1 MIEPVNVPILL
12 DLELEE
18 EELDLSVEE
27 AEEYAA

>member
-18 EELDLSVEE
+18 EELDLSIEE